1 MPTSRGWRTHQK
13 ASTRATKSG
22 TRRRSGHGRK
32 LRKRASANE
41 PKIVLMRTGSRICEL
56 LGIIARLFACA
67 LVLRFRAA
75 RLLASPVLGL
85 CFLGPRR
92 PRRFARQHED
102 VASALDA
109 CRRLADDAGEAVLF
123 IAVDAHH
130 RGDRQAGRIRAI
142 DTGGPQPIA
151 VLD

>member
-32 LRKRASANE
+32 LRNSASANE

-56 LGIIARLFACA
+56 LGIIAGRLFGCA

-75 RLLASPVLGL
+75 RLFAAPVLGL

-92 PRRFARQHED
+92 PRGLAGQHEH

-123 IAVDAHH
+123 IA
-130 RGDRQAGRIRAI
+130 
-142 DTGGPQPIA
+142 
-151 VLD
+151 